1 MIPNLNLIEKLIW
14 GAIFATAI
22 AASAYSCSGCKQNSG
37 KNSIYYYK
45 DAA

>member
-14 GAIFATAI
+14 GAIFAFAI
-22 AASAYSCSGCKQNSG
+22 AACIYSCDGCKQNSG

-45 DAA
+45 DVA